1 MPLVDKFSPTEN
13 PKSHVIKA
21 IESCVNYYG
30 NLKQSQLK
38 YKGRHRVWWHALFSP
53 IIGPVLKSTFGLLT
67 SEQKFHI
74 LAKTRN
80 IQLRIKS
87 PKNPD

>member
-1 MPLVDKFSPTEN
+1 LTSLSPAEN
-13 PKSHVIKA
+13 PKSRVIKE

-38 YKGRHRVWWHALFSP
+38 YKGRHRVWWHAIFSP
-53 IIGPVLKSTFGLLT
+53 IIGPVLKSAFGLLT
-67 SEQKFHI
+67 SEQNFHI
-74 LAKTRN
+74 LAKIRN
-80 IQLRIKS
+80 IQLCIKY